1 MRVVCVTLHDSILPY
16 DRLESVTK
24 SVTKWQLSLALRDDV
39 PLKKIQLMG
48 RIDALCKFDFFLRYV
63 AYFSRFCSKLYVST
77 ILLSDAQRHHASTLC
92 YDC

>member
-1 MRVVCVTLHDSILPY
+1 VDGSTDSHERPGAFILSSVPRDTPILPY

-48 RIDALCKFDFFLRYV
+48 QIDALCKFDFFNRLAV
-63 AYFSRFCSKLYVST
+63 
-77 ILLSDAQRHHASTLC
+77 LC
-92 YDC
+92 TPRLVFLERAVYRIK